1 MRVTRA
7 TPFAADITAMAA
19 RPLTTDL
26 TVRDRVLRGAESLGI
41 LGGSGR
47 TGAQLISLLCRPT
60 VTAAEVAREV
70 SHEPAL
76 YARVLRVANSPF
88 YGCRREIRTLTQ
100 AIVLLGL
107 DAVRGIAAAA
117 CLDRALSRERE
128 GGPLELKSLVVH
140 SLATAVAA
148 ETLARS
154 RFPALASDAFIA
166 GLLHNLG
173 IAVQLH
179 VDADGVR
186 NLVERRRFA
195 PAGCVREAESL
206 CIAVGHEECVATV
219 FEAWGFPAALVAA
232 ARNHHAPGEAEV
244 EHQPLA
250 ALVTLGASL
259 GVRSGH
265 AFALEP
271 SGGGVDADAVRI
283 VGVDP
288 AELDELVA
296 ALPERVE
303 SLRSALL
310 D

>member
-1 MRVTRA
+1 
-7 TPFAADITAMAA
+7 MAA

-26 TVRDRVLRGAESLGI
+26 TVRDRILRGAESLGI

-47 TGAQLISLLCRPT
+47 TGAQLMSLLCRAT

-128 GGPLELKSLVVH
+128 GGPIELRSLVVH

-154 RFPALASDAFIA
+154 RYPALASDAFIA

-179 VDADGVR
+179 VDAEGVR
-186 NLVERRRFA
+186 ELVERRLDS
-195 PAGCVREAESL
+195 PASSLREAESL
-206 CIAVGHEECVATV
+206 CIDVGHEECVATV

-232 ARNHHAPGEAEV
+232 ARNHHAPGDAEP
-244 EHQPLA
+244 EHRTLA

-271 SGGGVDADAVRI
+271 SDGDADGEALRI
-283 VGVDP
+283 VGVGQ
-288 AELDELVA
+288 AELDEIA
-296 ALPERVE
+296 SALPERVE